1 MYLKTET
8 GDVLDIITCQ
18 SYLNENPIIIV
29 RKYSCI
35 TLQGQDMLIGLSH
48 VQTVTR
54 RKSTEY
60 LQMGNLFN
68 IISYEVYHYKTSFML
83 IRKILVY
90 NVAIYRNIRGAF
102 PNFRHLIGIQG
113 NQTSSF
119 HSNNFVLFLFVI
131 SSNYD
136 FRIFYISKKSN
147 ILTILRYETI

>member
-18 SYLNENPIIIV
+18 SYLNENPIIIA

-48 VQTVTR
+48 VQPVIR

-60 LQMGNLFN
+60 LYMGNLFN
-68 IISYEVYHYKTSFML
+68 IISYEVYHYKTAFML

-102 PNFRHLIGIQG
+102 PNFRHLIGTQG

-119 HSNNFVLFLFVI
+119 HSNNFVWFFMLLL
-131 SSNYD
+131 
-136 FRIFYISKKSN
+136 RITTVKYYTLAK
-147 ILTILRYETI
+147 R

>member
-18 SYLNENPIIIV
+18 SYLNENPIIIA

-54 RKSTEY
+54 RKSTQY

-119 HSNNFVLFLFVI
+119 HSNNFVWFFMLLL
-131 SSNYD
+131 
-136 FRIFYISKKSN
+136 RITTVKYYTLAK
-147 ILTILRYETI
+147 R